1 MVRFAPSMKLK
12 KPGDQYH
19 HGDLRRALMTAALA
33 MLQRSNGA
41 VSELSLRAV
50 AEKAGVSPGAPYH
63 HFEDKTALLAAI
75 AEDGFLELG
84 NAMAAAVDNA
94 TDTDLVGRV
103 SRAYLGWAK
112 AHPGHYRVMFLGEL
126 RERRFEA
133 LRAMAAATLAQ
144 WAEWLRLAK
153 PGRTPAEAQ
162 VLAVTLWCA
171 MHGFVQLAIDGV
183 LDKPGLSGVGALEA
197 GLVEKLRALAEG

>member
-1 MVRFAPSMKLK
+1 MVRLAPSMKLK

-75 AEDGFLELG
+75 AEDGFLEFG
-84 NAMAAAVDNA
+84 NAMATAVDNA

-112 AHPGHYRVMFLGEL
+112 AHPAHYRVMFLGEL

-162 VLAVTLWCA
+162 VLAVTLWSA

-183 LDKPGLSGVGALEA
+183 LDKPGLSGVDALEA